1 MFSQPGGQWASS
13 LDKHNDDWD
22 KLGRFPKSC
31 CQLQVMKITTIV
43 RFGVAAL
50 AMGAFFGVGLPVK
63 ADQLVW
69 VRAQPLNYF
78 KVRGLVPPGSYFH
91 NENQKPATIAVN
103 KAGLGVV
110 DQKQTASKTAKK
122 STQHVR
128 SAKKN
133 SSS

>member
-1 MFSQPGGQWASS
+1 
-13 LDKHNDDWD
+13 
-22 KLGRFPKSC
+22 
-31 CQLQVMKITTIV
+31 MKITTIV

-50 AMGAFFGVGLPVK
+50 VMGALFGVGLPVK
-63 ADQLVW
+63 ADPLVW
-69 VRAQPLNYF
+69 VRAQQLDF
-78 KVRGLVPPGSYFH
+78 FRARGLMPPGSYFH

-128 SAKKN
+128 YAKKN
-133 SSS
+133 SSTFGYASSVTN